1 MLCSKFFQVIVTIKI
16 CQGLT
21 LFFSPSIE
29 IFNICGW
36 YSELFSESPRIGF
49 LAIHRGSKSLTKHCC
64 SEWLAAPHLWDSHYK
79 QWMCNDYKYVT
90 YLFLSSKIINQYLD
104 ISILVHCFPILTIF
118 FYGVGQFLGHREKKH
133 HSKPWNKKKHS
144 AASNSSRCMALELR
158 STSLG
163 PRPHNRSF
171 GGPIPR
177 HLSWFLVSSQEV
189 CWTSQISKINK
200 KNLFKK
206 SHFELHK
213 IGKKVMWCGPW
224 WSEVEGDEM
233 GLRLKR
239 YSVIQRIKEIRFLS
253 IKHVWIFGRQHKV

>member
-133 HSKPWNKKKHS
+133 HSKPWNKKNTQPPQTRAAVWRWSWGRPHS
-144 AASNSSRCMALELR
+144 AHDL
-158 STSLG
+158 TIGPLG
-163 PRPHNRSF
+163 DQ
-171 GGPIPR
+171 
-177 HLSWFLVSSQEV
+177 FLGIWVDFW
-189 CWTSQISKINK
+189 CLPK
-200 KNLFKK
+200 KF
-206 SHFELHK
+206 
-213 IGKKVMWCGPW
+213 V
-224 WSEVEGDEM
+224 
-233 GLRLKR
+233 GLPKFPKL
-239 YSVIQRIKEIRFLS
+239 I
-253 IKHVWIFGRQHKV
+253 